1 MSSVEESY
9 TYGEGGENGDGIVS
23 IVDVNM
29 PIFVLEI
36 LGQDGDDSVP
46 YNASYLN
53 IVFQNKIVRFNQNG
67 TANKTTVEYPIYKCT
82 AADFNGSDT
91 QRFIW
96 TTNYAMRNVLCCRD
110 PKIFF

>member
-9 TYGEGGENGDGIVS
+9 TYGEGGANGDGIVS
-23 IVDVNM
+23 IVDAHM

-53 IVFQNKIVRFNQNG
+53 IVVQNKIVRF
-67 TANKTTVEYPIYKCT
+67 
-82 AADFNGSDT
+82 D
-91 QRFIW
+91 
-96 TTNYAMRNVLCCRD
+96 
-110 PKIFF
+110 